1 MANIFLAS
9 SLFLVLASSAV
20 AQETPAPTAAAATS
34 FVLDTGSHA
43 IPELVDRVATFLDCN
58 ILYNATELDGSGKI
72 RVTRRTEVDKKACW
86 ELFGSL
92 LYHKGLAIV
101 TLDEARGYHEVIS
114 MNGPRSRE
122 ISSGALFVKH
132 QDVEA
137 YANLKATPIL
147 TSVPLKN
154 INATIAT
161 NALRPF
167 FASTG
172 SPSGGGSLTL
182 GNVGNNSD
190 MLLQGYGPQV
200 AAACRLLRLVDVG
213 SGESGDQVQ
222 VVRLQHAAASDLV
235 PSLEATWAGRAA
247 VQAMQAQ
254 GMPTVTAP
262 LRVVVHAPLNAVILT
277 GTTSQVRDALQLIA
291 TLDVPAV
298 VQAPQSADLARRV
311 QQLEER
317 LQQLEGRARAK

>member
-1 MANIFLAS
+1 MANPFLAAS
-9 SLFLVLASSAV
+9 FLLVLASSAA
-20 AQETPAPTAAAATS
+20 AQETPAPTAAAATT

-43 IPELVDRVATFLDCN
+43 IPELVDRVGAFLDRN
-58 ILYNATELDGSGKI
+58 ILYNATELEGSGKI
-72 RVTRRTEVDKKACW
+72 RVTRRTEVDKKGCW

-114 MNGPRSRE
+114 MHGPRARE

-172 SPSGGGSLTL
+172 SPNGSGSLTL
-182 GNVGNNSD
+182 GNVGNSSD
-190 MLLQGYGPQV
+190 ILLQGYGPQV

-213 SGESGDQVQ
+213 SGESGDLVQ
-222 VVRLQHAAASDLV
+222 VVRLEHAAANDLV
-235 PSLEATWAGRAA
+235 ASLEATWAGRAA
-247 VQAMQAQ
+247 QVMQAQ
-254 GMPTVTAP
+254 GMPPVGAP

-298 VQAPQSADLARRV
+298 APAPQSADLARRV

>member
-1 MANIFLAS
+1 MANKLFTPSLA
-9 SLFLVLASSAV
+9 LVLALSAV
-20 AQETPAPTAAAATS
+20 GQEAVVSATAPANT
-34 FVLDTGSHA
+34 FVLDVGSHA
-43 IPELVDRVATFLDCN
+43 IPELVDRVAAFVDCN
-58 ILYNATELDGSGKI
+58 ILYNAAELEGNGKI
-72 RVTRRTEVDKKACW
+72 RTTRRTEVDKKGCW

-101 TLDEARGYHEVIS
+101 TLDEARGFHEVIS
-114 MNGPRSRE
+114 MHGPRARE
-122 ISSGALFVKH
+122 IANGAMFVDHTK
-132 QDVEA
+132 VEA

-172 SPSGGGSLTL
+172 APSGGGSLTL

-213 SGESGDQVQ
+213 SGETNDIVQ
-222 VVRLQHAAASDLV
+222 VVRLEHAAPGDVVA
-235 PSLEATWAGRAA
+235 SLEATWAGRAA
-247 VQAMQAQ
+247 FQNMQAQ
-254 GMPTVTAP
+254 GLPTPAVP
-262 LRVVVHAPLNAVILT
+262 LRIVAHPPQNAIILS
-277 GTTSQVRDALQLIA
+277 GSSAQIRDAMQLIA
-291 TLDVPAV
+291 QLDHPAV
-298 VQAPQSADLARRV
+298 AAKASEDLVRRV
-311 QQLEER
+311 QELEAKM
-317 LQQLEGRARAK
+317 QALEGRAPRK